1 MIRIENLGGEEDV
14 KDLAT
19 LFGANEESKKLR

>member
-1 MIRIENLGGEEDV
+1 MIRIENFGGEDV

-19 LFGANEESKKLR
+19 LLGAKEESKKLR